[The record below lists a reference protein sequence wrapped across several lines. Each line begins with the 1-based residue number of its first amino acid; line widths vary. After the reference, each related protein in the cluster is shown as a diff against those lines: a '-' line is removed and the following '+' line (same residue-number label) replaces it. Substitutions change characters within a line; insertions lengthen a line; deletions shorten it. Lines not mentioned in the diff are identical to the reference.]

1 MNKAML
7 LAVSVLVTAC
17 GGGGGYDSG
26 GCSSTPAGLTY
37 TIGGMVS
44 GLNAG
49 GAVVLQNNGGNNLS
63 VTQNG
68 AFTYGVGAYPGMSG
82 VTNVAVTCR

>member
-17 GGGGGYDSG
+17 GGGGGGYDSG
-26 GCSSTPAGLTY
+26 GGSSTPPGLTY

-49 GAVVLQNNGGNNLS
+49 GTVVLQNNGGNNLS

-68 AFTYGVGAYPGMSG
+68 ALPMASAGTRA
-82 VTNVAVTCR
+82 

>member
-1 MNKAML
+1 
-7 LAVSVLVTAC
+7 
-17 GGGGGYDSG
+17 
-26 GCSSTPAGLTY
+26 
-37 TIGGMVS
+37 MVS

-49 GAVVLQNNGGNNLS
+49 GNVGLQNNGGNNLS